1 MKFID
6 RAKIIIRSGKGG
18 PGMVSFRRE
27 KYVPKGGPEG
37 GNGGK
42 GGDVIFRADRQMN
55 TLLDFKYKRHFFA
68 ENGQPGGIKKMFGKD
83 GQDLII
89 KVPCGTLIK
98 SADTD
103 ELLADLTEHG
113 QEFSA
118 AKGGKGG
125 KGNWEFRSPTNQTPR
140 YAEPGLPGEEFEVV
154 LELKLI
160 ADIGI
165 VGFPNAGKSTLI
177 STISSAKPKI
187 ADYPFTTLVPN
198 LGIVKIDYNKNFTV
212 ADIPGLIEGAAEG
225 KGLGVQFLR
234 HVERTRVL
242 LFLIDANSDS
252 PIDDYITLSNELKKY
267 NPAMLDKHKIITI
280 SKIDTVDDD
289 TKTELSKLI
298 FPDDDIVPLLI
309 SSVTHENIEQLKYT
323 LWEYIELADKENTS
337 ETEGYSNNTKLN

>member
-6 RAKIIIRSGKGG
+6 RAKIIIRSGNGG

-42 GGDVIFRADRQMN
+42 GGDVIFRADRHMN

-68 ENGQPGGIKKMFGKD
+68 ENGQPGGIKKMFGKN

-89 KVPCGTLIK
+89 KVPRGTLIK

-113 QEFSA
+113 QEYSA

-225 KGLGVQFLR
+225 KGLGIQFLR

-289 TKTELSKLI
+289 TKAELSKLI
-298 FPDDDIVPLLI
+298 FPDDGIVPLLI
-309 SSVTHENIEQLKYT
+309 SSVTHENIEQLKYN
-323 LWEYIELADKENTS
+323 LWENIELADREQTS
-337 ETEGYSNNTKLN
+337 EKE

>member
-6 RAKIIIRSGKGG
+6 RAKIIIRSGNGG

-42 GGDVIFRADRQMN
+42 GGDVIFRADRHMN

-68 ENGQPGGIKKMFGKD
+68 ENGQPGGIKKMFGKN

-89 KVPCGTLIK
+89 KVPRGTLIK

-113 QEFSA
+113 QEYSA

-225 KGLGVQFLR
+225 KGLGIQFLR

-289 TKTELSKLI
+289 TKAELSKLI

-309 SSVTHENIEQLKYT
+309 SSVTHENIEQLKYN
-323 LWEYIELADKENTS
+323 LWENIELADREQTS
-337 ETEGYSNNTKLN
+337 EKE

>member
-6 RAKIIIRSGKGG
+6 RAKIIIRSGNGG

-42 GGDVIFRADRQMN
+42 GGDVIFMADRHMN

-68 ENGQPGGIKKMFGKD
+68 ENGQPGGIKKMFGKN

-89 KVPCGTLIK
+89 KVPRGTLIK

-113 QEFSA
+113 QEYSA

-225 KGLGVQFLR
+225 KGLGIQFLR

-289 TKTELSKLI
+289 TKAELSKLI
-298 FPDDDIVPLLI
+298 FPDDGIVPLLI
-309 SSVTHENIEQLKYT
+309 SSVTHENIEQLKYN
-323 LWEYIELADKENTS
+323 LWENIELADREQTS
-337 ETEGYSNNTKLN
+337 EKE